1 MMFYFI
7 SHRAKLFLSIIVLFS
22 SASSVVLAHGDE
34 DHSGGKPVVASAAGL
49 PTGLATAETRSEEFE
64 LLAQLKGKTLQ
75 VYLDR
80 YSDNAPIENAK
91 IEVESGAFKT
101 QLKAITPGKYEAEA
115 AAISGV
121 GEHAL
126 VFTIVAGAQSDLLEA
141 TLKVGEAPVAKAE
154 HAAASGTMWR
164 WVGGGA
170 AVLAAL
176 SLLLSRQRHSS
187 RKPSGA
193 KA

>member
-1 MMFYFI
+1 MSYFI

-22 SASSVVLAHGDE
+22 GATSFVLAHGDE
-34 DHSGGKPVVASAAGL
+34 DHSGDKPVVASSVGL
-49 PTGLATAETRSEEFE
+49 LTGSVTAETRSEEFE
-64 LLAQLKGKTLQ
+64 LVTQLKGKTLQ

-80 YSDNAPIENAK
+80 YSDNAPVENAK
-91 IEVESGAFKT
+91 VEVESGAFKT
-101 QLKAITPGKYEAEA
+101 QLKAIAPGKYEAEA
-115 AAISGV
+115 AALSGI
-121 GEHAL
+121 GEHVL
-126 VFTIVAGAQSDLLEA
+126 VFTIVAGEQSDLLEA
-141 TLKVGEAPVAKAE
+141 TLKVGEAPVAQVG

-170 AVLAAL
+170 AALAAL
-176 SLLLSRQRHSS
+176 SLLLSRQRRSS

>member
-1 MMFYFI
+1 MPK
-7 SHRAKLFLSIIVLFS
+7 KLFLSIILSVLFS
-22 SASSVVLAHGDE
+22 SATSVALAHGDE
-34 DHSGGKPVVASAAGL
+34 DHGGGKPVVVSTAGL
-49 PTGLATAETRSEEFE
+49 PSAETRSEEFE

-91 IEVESGAFKT
+91 IEVDSGAFKT

-115 AAISGV
+115 AAISGI

-141 TLKVGEAPVAKAE
+141 TLKVGDAPVAKAE

-164 WVGGGA
+164 WVGGGVAGIMAIA
-170 AVLAAL
+170 A
-176 SLLLSRQRHSS
+176 LLLSRQRRSS

>member
-1 MMFYFI
+1 MRSYFI

-22 SASSVVLAHGDE
+22 SATSIVLAHGDE
-34 DHSGGKPVVASAAGL
+34 DHGGGKPVVVGTAGL
-49 PTGLATAETRSEEFE
+49 LTSLATAETHSEEFE

-80 YSDNAPIENAK
+80 YSDNAPVENAK

-115 AAISGV
+115 IAISGI

-126 VFTIVAGAQSDLLEA
+126 VFTIVAGEQSDLLEA

-154 HAAASGTMWR
+154 HTAASQKLWW
-164 WVGGGA
+164 WVGSGVAGIMA
-170 AVLAAL
+170 IAAL
-176 SLLLSRQRHSS
+176 LLLRQRRLVS
-187 RKPSGA
+187 KSGA
-193 KA
+193 KK